1 MKRKL
6 LVGLLVVIAIAVTIS
21 NPPVCSLIAVGIW
34 IYIVSM
40 VRKQKINVLNVQ
52 IERVETEWHLKKF
65 KTLFIVA
72 GLSFV
77 VFIISAIVHNVL
89 HGQPDEEGTVALFIT
104 LGAYLTFVIA
114 TAGGLV
120 LFLKERQKTT

>member
-6 LVGLLVVIAIAVTIS
+6 LIGLLVVLGIAVTIF
-21 NPPVCSLIAVGIW
+21 NPPISSLLAVGIW
-34 IYIVSM
+34 IYIVIT
-40 VRKQKINVLNVQ
+40 VRKQKKSVLNVQ
-52 IERVETEWHLKKF
+52 MEPKYLELHLQR
-65 KTLFIVA
+65 LNALLMVA

-77 VFIISAIVHNVL
+77 VFIIGAIMHNIL
-89 HGQPDEEGTVALFIT
+89 HGLSDEKGTVALFIT
-104 LGAYLTFVIA
+104 LVAYLVFVLA